1 MIGIDPLDMKAMQ
14 DHHDRQLA
22 KLRIESDVSLKT
34 SLQLGG
40 IPTAYCGTSQD
51 KRVID
56 LVAFFNSMDERGRV
70 TLMRMAQVM
79 PKNDSTKEI
88 CR

>member
-1 MIGIDPLDMKAMQ
+1 MKNTGAWGFAERMELK
-14 DHHDRQLA
+14 RNQLEFDA
-22 KLRIESDVSLKT
+22 QQKT
-34 SLQLGG
+34 EL
-40 IPTAYCGTSQD
+40 PVVFAATSQD

-56 LVAFFNSMDERGRV
+56 LVAFFNSMDERGRI

-88 CR
+88 CK